1 MLSEEV
7 FVVFLFA
14 DTFLIV
20 GIFKFLT
27 ILTMTFSTEQMNV
40 FKFSTV
46 VLKEFTVTLRQY
58 LKALYLLIQGTGAAS
73 HCL

>member
-20 GIFKFLT
+20 GTFKFLT
-27 ILTMTFSTEQMNV
+27 IPTMTCSTEQMNV

-58 LKALYLLIQGTGAAS
+58 LKALYLLIQGT
-73 HCL
+73 

>member
-20 GIFKFLT
+20 GTFKFLT
-27 ILTMTFSTEQMNV
+27 IPTMTFSTEQMNV

-58 LKALYLLIQGTGAAS
+58 LKALYLLIQGT
-73 HCL
+73 